1 MNALTFLR
9 TLTVEEFKSES
20 KTTSISVK
28 ENPKKAGSF
37 FMCNSA
43 NNVIGAV
50 STKMATEGVTKPVVS
65 EVSDGTNKFFM
76 LHNQGEGGAGSAAT
90 IFTL

>member
-37 FMCNSA
+37 FMCNAA

-50 STKMATEGVTKPVVS
+50 SSKMATQSVTKPVVS
-65 EVSDGTNKFFM
+65 EVSDGTSKFFM
-76 LHNQGEGGAGSAAT
+76 LHNQGEGGAAT